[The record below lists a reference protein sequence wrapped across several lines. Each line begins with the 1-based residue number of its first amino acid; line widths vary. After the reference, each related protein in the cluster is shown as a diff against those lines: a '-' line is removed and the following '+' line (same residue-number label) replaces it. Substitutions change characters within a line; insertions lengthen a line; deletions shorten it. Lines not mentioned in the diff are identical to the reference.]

1 MTDKKRIQYKSSS
14 ILAKDT
20 FISNDT
26 WETGINNNVLVVGP
40 SGAGKTR
47 SYVKP
52 NIMQANTNMI
62 VSDAKGTLYRETAPL
77 LRANGYEVWHLDF
90 VNMKGNVGY
99 NPLSYIR
106 YDPVRAE
113 YDQKDILRV
122 CEIVIRSMSEKEPF
136 WDVAA
141 RMYVSSVIA
150 YVLEALPKEEHTLE
164 YVNRVIAETGIRR
177 YDQMMNEHE
186 LLCPNSFAVRRYR
199 EFCVMAEA
207 DKMTASVLGIAAT
220 NLSSFDFR
228 EAVDMY
234 SRTPQVDFSAFSDR
248 KIALFLTVSD
258 TDRSQDRLVNLF
270 WTQAL
275 QGLIAAADRSIG
287 GRLAV
292 PVRLYLDDFATNVYI
307 PDFDKISSNIRSR
320 EIYVSVILQSVAQLE
335 ALYGTARASTI
346 IGNCDQ
352 QLVLGVQDIHTAQL
366 FAQRANK
373 PASALLNMPLG
384 ECYLFVRGTPARKVF
399 KYDITTHINYSRC
412 DAEPSAPCR
421 DVCTDN
427 FEERMYE

>member
-1 MTDKKRIQYKSSS
+1 
-14 ILAKDT
+14 
-20 FISNDT
+20 
-26 WETGINNNVLVVGP
+26 
-40 SGAGKTR
+40 
-47 SYVKP
+47 
-52 NIMQANTNMI
+52 
-62 VSDAKGTLYRETAPL
+62 
-77 LRANGYEVWHLDF
+77 
-90 VNMKGNVGY
+90 
-99 NPLSYIR
+99 
-106 YDPVRAE
+106 
-113 YDQKDILRV
+113 
-122 CEIVIRSMSEKEPF
+122 
-136 WDVAA
+136 
-141 RMYVSSVIA
+141 MYVSSVIA
-150 YVLEALPKEEHTLE
+150 YVLEALPEEEHTLE

-186 LLCPNSFAVRRYR
+186 MLCPNSFAVRRYR

-207 DKMTASVLGIAAT
+207 DKMTASVLGIATT

-234 SRTPQVDFSAFSDR
+234 RRTPQVDFSAFSDR

-275 QGLIAAADRSIG
+275 QGLIAAADRSVG

-335 ALYGTARASTI
+335 VLCGTARASTI

-373 PASALLNMPLG
+373 PVSALLNMPLG

-399 KYDITTHINYSRC
+399 KYDITTHKNYSRC
-412 DAEPSAPCR
+412 DAEPSVPCR
-421 DVCTDN
+421 DVCIEN

>member
-26 WETGINNNVLVVGP
+26 WETGINNNVL
-40 SGAGKTR
+40 
-47 SYVKP
+47 
-52 NIMQANTNMI
+52 I

-150 YVLEALPKEEHTLE
+150 YVLEALPEEEHTLE

-248 KIALFLTVSD
+248 KIALFLTVS
-258 TDRSQDRLVNLF
+258 S
-270 WTQAL
+270 
-275 QGLIAAADRSIG
+275 G
-287 GRLAV
+287 
-292 PVRLYLDDFATNVYI
+292 
-307 PDFDKISSNIRSR
+307 
-320 EIYVSVILQSVAQLE
+320 
-335 ALYGTARASTI
+335 
-346 IGNCDQ
+346 
-352 QLVLGVQDIHTAQL
+352 
-366 FAQRANK
+366 
-373 PASALLNMPLG
+373 
-384 ECYLFVRGTPARKVF
+384 
-399 KYDITTHINYSRC
+399 
-412 DAEPSAPCR
+412 
-421 DVCTDN
+421 
-427 FEERMYE
+427 